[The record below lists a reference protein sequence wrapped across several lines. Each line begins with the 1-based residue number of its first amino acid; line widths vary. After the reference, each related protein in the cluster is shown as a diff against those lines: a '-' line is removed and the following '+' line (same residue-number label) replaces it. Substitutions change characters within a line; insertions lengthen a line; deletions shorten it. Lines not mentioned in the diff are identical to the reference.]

1 MPTAEMRSQVVLN
14 NLLKGV
20 AQLETNDLEQFVSQ
34 ILTLRA
40 RRIAPSLSKHES
52 EILEKI
58 NQGLP
63 PDTQQRYKQELPV
76 LIEHIERADAELS
89 LGSIL
94 SSAATKISTGSIGY
108 DLAKNMRQ
116 Q

>member
-52 EILEKI
+52 
-58 NQGLP
+58 
-63 PDTQQRYKQELPV
+63 
-76 LIEHIERADAELS
+76 
-89 LGSIL
+89 
-94 SSAATKISTGSIGY
+94 
-108 DLAKNMRQ
+108 
-116 Q
+116 